1 MQRLS
6 VPSPLG
12 PLTLVAENDALVAV
26 DWRGN
31 KAADDESALLREA
44 ARQLAAY
51 FAGTR
56 KRFDLP
62 LAPEGAPFER
72 RVWDLMAAIAYG
84 ETRRYGEL
92 AAQLE
97 AEAQAI
103 GEACGRNPLPIFIP
117 CHRVVA
123 ASGLGGYSGGKGIE
137 TKRRLLVLEG
147 ALLL

>member
-6 VPSPLG
+6 VASPIG
-12 PLTLVAENDALVAV
+12 PLTIVAENEALVAV
-26 DWRGN
+26 EWRDR
-31 KAADDESALLREA
+31 KVYDESALLREA
-44 ARQLAAY
+44 ARQLAEY

-56 KRFDLP
+56 ETFDLP
-62 LAPEGAPFER
+62 LAPKGEPMEQQ
-72 RVWDLMAAIAYG
+72 VWKLMAAIPYG

-92 AAQLE
+92 ARELDV
-97 AEAQAI
+97 EAQAI

-123 ASGLGGYSGGKGIE
+123 HNGLGGYSGGHGIE

>member
-6 VPSPLG
+6 VASPIG
-12 PLTLVAENDALVAV
+12 PLTIVAENDALVAV
-26 DWRGN
+26 EWRDR
-31 KAADDESALLREA
+31 KAHDESALLRA
-44 ARQLAAY
+44 AVRQLGDY
-51 FAGTR
+51 FAGTL

-62 LAPEGAPFER
+62 LAPAGAPHEQQ
-72 RVWDLMAAIAYG
+72 VWQLMAAIPYG

-92 AAQLE
+92 ARELG

-123 ASGLGGYSGGKGIE
+123 HNGLGGYSGGKGIE

>member
-1 MQRLS
+1 MQRLT
-6 VPSPLG
+6 VASPIG
-12 PLTLVAENDALVAV
+12 PLTIVAENEAIVAV
-26 DWRGN
+26 EWRDR
-31 KAADDESALLREA
+31 KAHDGSALLREA
-44 ARQLAAY
+44 ARQLAEY

-56 KRFDLP
+56 RTFDLP
-62 LAPEGAPFER
+62 LAPKGEPFEQQ
-72 RVWDLMAAIAYG
+72 VWKLMAAIPYG

-92 AAQLE
+92 AQRLE

-123 ASGLGGYSGGKGIE
+123 HNGLGGYSGGKGIE

>member
-6 VPSPLG
+6 VESPLG

-26 DWRGN
+26 DWRGR
-31 KAADDESALLREA
+31 KAADDDSALLRDA

-51 FAGTR
+51 FAGTL
-56 KRFDLP
+56 KRFELP
-62 LAPEGAPFER
+62 LAPKGAPLEQ
-72 RVWDLMAAIAYG
+72 RVWELMAAIPYG
-84 ETRRYGEL
+84 EMRRYGEL
-92 AAQLE
+92 AQQLD
-97 AEAQAI
+97 ADAQAI
-103 GEACGRNPLPIFIP
+103 GEACSRNPLPIFIP

-123 ASGLGGYSGGKGIE
+123 ANGLGGYSGGKGIE

>member
-1 MQRLS
+1 MDRLS

-12 PLTLVAENDALVAV
+12 PLTIVADNGALVAIE
-26 DWRGN
+26 WRDR
-31 KAADDESALLREA
+31 KAHDESPLLQEA
-44 ARQLAAY
+44 ARQLSEY
-51 FAGTR
+51 FAGAR
-56 KRFDLP
+56 KRFNVP
-62 LAPEGAPFER
+62 LAPKGEPMEQQ
-72 RVWDLMAAIAYG
+72 VWRLMAAIPYG

-92 AAQLE
+92 ARNLDV
-97 AEAQAI
+97 EAQAI

-123 ASGLGGYSGGKGIE
+123 HNGLGGYSGGKGIE

>member
-6 VPSPLG
+6 VASPIG
-12 PLTLVAENDALVAV
+12 PLTIIAANEALVAV
-26 DWRGN
+26 EWRDRR
-31 KAADDESALLREA
+31 AHDESALLRDA
-44 ARQLAAY
+44 ARQLGEY

-56 KRFDLP
+56 KAFNLP
-62 LAPEGAPFER
+62 LAPAGEPFEQQ
-72 RVWDLMAAIAYG
+72 VWKLMAAIPYG

-92 AAQLE
+92 AQPLD

-103 GEACGRNPLPIFIP
+103 GEACARNPLPIFIP

-123 ASGLGGYSGGKGIE
+123 HNGLGGYSGGKGIE

>member
-6 VPSPLG
+6 VASPIG
-12 PLTLVAENDALVAV
+12 PLTIIAENEALVAV
-26 DWRGN
+26 EWRDR
-31 KAADDESALLREA
+31 KAHDESALLREA

-51 FAGTR
+51 FAGTL
-56 KRFDLP
+56 KRFDLL
-62 LAPEGAPFER
+62 LAPPGEPFEQQ
-72 RVWDLMAAIAYG
+72 VWKLMAAIPYG
-84 ETRRYGEL
+84 QTRRYGEL
-92 AAQLE
+92 AQPLG

-123 ASGLGGYSGGKGIE
+123 HNGLGGYSGGKGIE

>member
-1 MQRLS
+1 MERFS
-6 VPSPLG
+6 VETPLG
-12 PLTLVAENDALVAV
+12 PLTIVADNGALVAIE
-26 DWRGN
+26 WRDR
-31 KAADDESALLREA
+31 KAHDESALLRAA
-44 ARQLAAY
+44 ARQLDEY

-56 KRFDLP
+56 KTFELP
-62 LAPEGAPFER
+62 LAPKGEPMEQQ
-72 RVWDLMAAIAYG
+72 VWQAMASIPYG

-92 AAQLE
+92 ARALE
-97 AEAQAI
+97 VEAQAI

-123 ASGLGGYSGGKGIE
+123 HNGLGGYSGGKGIE

>member
-1 MQRLS
+1 MERLS

-12 PLTLVAENDALVAV
+12 PLTIVADNGALVAIE
-26 DWRGN
+26 WRDR
-31 KAADDESALLREA
+31 KAHDESALLEEA
-44 ARQLAAY
+44 ARQLGEY
-51 FAGTR
+51 FAGAR
-56 KRFDLP
+56 KRFNVP
-62 LAPEGAPFER
+62 LAPKGEPMEQQ
-72 RVWDLMAAIAYG
+72 VWKLMAAIPYG

-92 AAQLE
+92 ARNLDV
-97 AEAQAI
+97 EAQAI

-123 ASGLGGYSGGKGIE
+123 HNGLGGYSGGKGIE

>member
-1 MQRLS
+1 MARLS
-6 VPSPLG
+6 VETPIG
-12 PLTLVAENDALVAV
+12 PLTILAENEALVAV
-26 DWRGN
+26 EWRDR
-31 KAADDESALLREA
+31 KAHDESALLRDA
-44 ARQLAAY
+44 ARQLAEY
-51 FAGTR
+51 FAGTL

-62 LAPEGAPFER
+62 LAPAGEPFDQ
-72 RVWDLMAAIAYG
+72 RVWKLMAAIPYG

-92 AAQLE
+92 ALGLE

-103 GEACGRNPLPIFIP
+103 GVSCGRNPLPIFIP

-123 ASGLGGYSGGKGIE
+123 HNGLGGYSGGKGTE

>member
-1 MQRLS
+1 MQRLTTE
-6 VPSPLG
+6 SPIG
-12 PLTLVAENDALVAV
+12 PLTIVAENGALVAIE
-26 DWRGN
+26 WRN
-31 KAADDESALLREA
+31 RKAGDESALLREA
-44 ARQLAAY
+44 ARQLGEY
-51 FAGTR
+51 FAGNR

-62 LAPEGAPFER
+62 LAPMGEPLDQ
-72 RVWDLMAAIAYG
+72 RVWELMAAIPYG

-92 AAQLE
+92 AQQLD

-123 ASGLGGYSGGKGIE
+123 HNGLGGYSGGQGIE
-137 TKRRLLVLEG
+137 TKRHLLVLEG

>member
-1 MQRLS
+1 MPRLS
-6 VPSPLG
+6 VASPLG
-12 PLTLVAENDALVAV
+12 PLTIVAENDAIVAIE
-26 DWRGN
+26 WRDR
-31 KAADDESALLREA
+31 KAHDESPLLRDAE
-44 ARQLAAY
+44 RQLGEY

-56 KRFDLP
+56 RTFDLP
-62 LAPEGAPFER
+62 LAPAGEAFDQ
-72 RVWDLMAAIAYG
+72 RVWELMAAIPYG
-84 ETRRYGEL
+84 ETQRYGEL
-92 AAQLE
+92 AQRLD

-123 ASGLGGYSGGKGIE
+123 HNGLGGYSGGKGIE

>member
-1 MQRLS
+1 MPRLS
-6 VPSPLG
+6 VASPIG
-12 PLTLVAENDALVAV
+12 PLTIVTENGALVALE
-26 DWRGN
+26 WRDRQ
-31 KAADDESALLREA
+31 AHDESALLRDAE
-44 ARQLAAY
+44 RQLAEY
-51 FAGTR
+51 FAGTL
-56 KRFDLP
+56 KTFDLP
-62 LAPEGAPFER
+62 LAPKGEPIEQQ
-72 RVWDLMAAIAYG
+72 VWKLMATIPYG

-92 AAQLE
+92 AKRLG

-123 ASGLGGYSGGKGIE
+123 HNGLGGYSGGKGIE

>member
-1 MQRLS
+1 MPRLS
-6 VPSPLG
+6 VASPIG
-12 PLTLVAENDALVAV
+12 PLTIVAENEAIVAV
-26 DWRGN
+26 EWRDR
-31 KAADDESALLREA
+31 KAHDESALLREA
-44 ARQLAAY
+44 ARQLGEY

-56 KRFDLP
+56 KTFDLP
-62 LAPEGAPFER
+62 LAPAGEPFEQQ
-72 RVWDLMAAIAYG
+72 VWKLMAATPYG

-92 AAQLE
+92 AQRLD

-123 ASGLGGYSGGKGIE
+123 HNGLGGYSGGKGIE

>member
-1 MQRLS
+1 MPRLS
-6 VPSPLG
+6 VESPLG

-26 DWRGN
+26 EWRGH
-31 KAADDESALLREA
+31 KAADDATDLLREA

-51 FAGTR
+51 FAGTL

-62 LAPEGAPFER
+62 LAPAGATFEH
-72 RVWDLMAAIAYG
+72 RVWELMAAIPYG

-92 AAQLE
+92 AQQLGV
-97 AEAQAI
+97 EAQAI
-103 GEACGRNPLPIFIP
+103 GEACGRNPVPIFVP

-123 ASGLGGYSGGKGIE
+123 ANGLGGYSGGKGIE
-137 TKRRLLVLEG
+137 TKRRLLVHEG

>member
-6 VPSPLG
+6 LASPIG
-12 PLTLVAENDALVAV
+12 PLTIVAQNDALVAIE
-26 DWRGN
+26 WRDR
-31 KAADDESALLREA
+31 KAHDESPLLRA
-44 ARQLAAY
+44 AAQQLGEY
-51 FAGTR
+51 FAGAR

-62 LAPEGAPFER
+62 LAPAGEPFDQ
-72 RVWDLMAAIAYG
+72 RVRALMADIPYG

-92 AAQLE
+92 AQRLE
-97 AEAQAI
+97 AEAQVI

-123 ASGLGGYSGGKGIE
+123 HNGLGGYSGGQGIE

>member
-1 MQRLS
+1 MERLS

-12 PLTLVAENDALVAV
+12 PLTIVADNGALVAIE
-26 DWRGN
+26 WRDR
-31 KAADDESALLREA
+31 KAHDESALLEEA
-44 ARQLAAY
+44 ARQLGEY
-51 FAGTR
+51 FAGAR
-56 KRFDLP
+56 KRFNVP
-62 LAPEGAPFER
+62 LAPKGEPMEQQ
-72 RVWDLMAAIAYG
+72 VWRLMAAIPYG

-92 AAQLE
+92 ARNLDV
-97 AEAQAI
+97 EAQAI

-123 ASGLGGYSGGKGIE
+123 HNGLGGYSGGKGIE